1 MSYWQRGINHNEDMH
16 DLLST
21 KNMEMKYIQENL
33 IEKQLDRSVVAVDS
47 LTYL

>member
-1 MSYWQRGINHNEDMH
+1 MH